1 MANRDL
7 READEIRRF
16 LEPPDVSDFPDPL
29 LMIGMKPAL
38 ERICRAIDAHEKVV
52 VYGDFDADGVT
63 STALLAIT
71 LGCYGA
77 LVEPYVPHRVA
88 EGYGLHLAALRTVA
102 GRGAKLVITV
112 DCGIS
117 NHEEAREAAALGLDL
132 IVTDHHTLP
141 NELPD
146 VICINPKQR
155 VDGCEDFECLAGVG
169 VAYQVVR
176 ALVKRYGRPPNMRTE
191 EVRQLKDNLLGLVA
205 VGTV

>member
-1 MANRDL
+1 MNSCNRGDWGREQLDPSQFITGSRTRLALPPLRFTFYPPCAIITAERLVCDDRIACDCEKESSDLEHLAPRWEVYPPVSPVEIKRIQSALPDLRLSPLVVQLLANRDL

-88 EGYGLHLAALRTVA
+88 EGYGLHLAAL
-102 GRGAKLVITV
+102 
-112 DCGIS
+112 
-117 NHEEAREAAALGLDL
+117 
-132 IVTDHHTLP
+132 
-141 NELPD
+141 
-146 VICINPKQR
+146 
-155 VDGCEDFECLAGVG
+155 
-169 VAYQVVR
+169 
-176 ALVKRYGRPPNMRTE
+176 
-191 EVRQLKDNLLGLVA
+191 
-205 VGTV
+205 